1 MPLGFLGAPSVESGD
16 SRVTKAL
23 KKAYLIIALVS
34 LCGEITAI
42 IYSTVA
48 INKLAET
55 TSAPTSSVVELLQR
69 DCELKWS
76 RYREDIKT
84 GTVLLLDG
92 VTNGRRHATAQKP
105 LTSRRLGSNVGFLG
119 GLFGFLMLLGLKTW
133 FAHGDRLGRV
143 GACVAAAALTHSCS
157 IVNKGIAQGADRRR
171 VQTGRGDAAGS
182 TTMPA
187 GAAGWNRVARRRR
200 RRVASRGELLRPN
213 RALPLPA
220 LRRRL

>member
-1 MPLGFLGAPSVESGD
+1 VPLGFLGAPSVESGD

-69 DCELKWS
+69 DCELKW
-76 RYREDIKT
+76 
-84 GTVLLLDG
+84 
-92 VTNGRRHATAQKP
+92 
-105 LTSRRLGSNVGFLG
+105 LGSNVGFLG

-133 FAHGDRLGRV
+133 FAHGERLGRV

-157 IVNKGIAQGADRRR
+157 IVNKGIAQGDGEEWRLAANFFGLTARYLSLLFADAFR
-171 VQTGRGDAAGS
+171 TRGPLQLASLLFAAGS
-182 TTMPA
+182 VFF
-187 GAAGWNRVARRRR
+187 AAKMF
-200 RRVASRGELLRPN
+200 RGPPPQDAMEYGY
-213 RALPLPA
+213 
-220 LRRRL
+220 